1 MSDDA
6 YTRDV
11 FEQLHVPPESSRFF
25 IELDQRLRAR
35 DRAALRRWRR
45 TAIAAVALAV
55 AAIAVTGVM
64 AATLATPTKTF
75 DQTVTCSNLTKG
87 GLPVFSAGG
96 APTGDPQLDANGK
109 VRTPPPGFFPPTSM
123 WVLTGDTMK
132 LLTFSSGASGYQL
145 DRSRCRKATTRP
157 AFGAHGLPAALTLTV
172 DEPEK
177 FGRRCTNVAKITM
190 RVEITSDAQGVPLA
204 AKLVIVRARTGRPL
218 IYMQWSRKVMH
229 SWAAD
234 GCATDVVD
242 LP

>member
-11 FEQLHVPPESSRFF
+11 FEQLQVPPESSRFF

-35 DRAALRRWRR
+35 DRAAVRRWRA
-45 TAIAAVALAV
+45 TAIAAVAVAI
-55 AAIAVTGVM
+55 AAIAATSVM
-64 AATLATPTKTF
+64 AATLGSPTKTF

-96 APTGDPQLDANGK
+96 APTGDPQLDASGK
-109 VRTPPPGFFPPTSM
+109 VKTPPPGFYPPTSM

-132 LLTFSSGASGYQL
+132 LLIFSSSASGYQL
-145 DRSRCRKATTRP
+145 DRSRCRKATTTP

-177 FGRRCTNVAKITM
+177 FGKRCTNVAKITM
-190 RVEITSDAQGVPLA
+190 RVQITSDAQGVPLTA
-204 AKLVIVRARTGRPL
+204 RLLILRAMTGKPL

-229 SWAAD
+229 SWAAASCD
-234 GCATDVVD
+234 TDVVA